1 MTTIT
6 PFAAGSYLTTRTASQ
21 LSTLKNQLNDLS
33 NQASSGLVS
42 QTYGGLGS
50 GRSTALG
57 AQATLSALAGYASG
71 ITAAQTRTNLA
82 VTSLTQV
89 VTLGTSAG
97 ATLNNGLQSVAA
109 SSVAGRSTALGNLQS
124 AFDALNQSAAGNY
137 LFGGSDTT
145 TQPVA
150 DTDAILNGAMNSD
163 GSQKAGLTQMIA
175 EQVGADQGPAKNGW
189 LSVDPS
195 TTTPTQVTINEPSN
209 DGVRANFGFTLAG
222 KPTSTT
228 TAIQATYTAGTA
240 TAAGSLRL
248 DVNAQPSVGDSITVM
263 LKMHDGTS
271 TTFTLKAVAAGTSPA
286 NSATTFALGA
296 NGDTTATAANLSAA
310 LTSAIGA
317 AATGPLTASSAAT
330 ASSHFFTG
338 SVKGGPNGTGVM
350 PQRVLYDTSGGAPG
364 IPIGYRAATPQD
376 TVLWYQGE
384 NSYAASGTPTS
395 ALDTQSVQI
404 SASSSIGTGARAIDP
419 AVQNVLAGL
428 ATMAYGLP
436 TSSSTSP
443 NATYQAV
450 IDAAGPL
457 LASANGSSGVQDTV
471 TQLSL
476 AAARLSNANTTNK
489 ATQNTVQNTLDGIEQ
504 APIEEV
510 VAKLLDVQNRLQAS
524 YQITST
530 LSKLSLVNYLS

>member
-21 LSTLKNQLNDLS
+21 LSTLKNQLNTLS
-33 NQASSGLVS
+33 NQVSSGLVS

-71 ITAAQTRTNLA
+71 ITAAQTRSNLA

-97 ATLNNGLQSVAA
+97 TTLNNGLQSVAA
-109 SSVAGRSTALGNLQS
+109 SSVAGRSIALGNLQS

-150 DTDAILNGAMNSD
+150 ATDAILNGVANSD
-163 GSQKAGLTQMIA
+163 GTTKAGLTQMIA
-175 EQVGADQGPAKNGW
+175 EQVGADQGPNKNGW
-189 LSVDPS
+189 LSVSQS
-195 TTTPTQVTINEPSN
+195 TTTPTQVSIDEPAN
-209 DGVRANFGFTLAG
+209 ADVRANFGFSLAG
-222 KPTSTT
+222 APTSTT
-228 TAIQATYTAGTA
+228 SAIQATYTAGTT
-240 TAAGSLRL
+240 TAAGSLQL
-248 DVNAQPSVGDSITVM
+248 NINAQPSVGDSITVT

-271 TTFTLKAVAAGTSPA
+271 TTLTLKAVAAGTSPA

-296 NGDTTATAANLSAA
+296 NGDTTATAANLGAA

-317 AATGPLTASSAAT
+317 AATGPLTATSAAT
-330 ASSHFFTG
+330 AASHFFTG
-338 SVKGGPNGTGVM
+338 SAKGGPQGTGVM
-350 PQRVLYDTSGGAPG
+350 PQRVLYDTSTGTPG
-364 IPIGYRAATPQD
+364 TPIGYRSATPQD

-384 NSYAASGTPTS
+384 NTYTSSTTQTP
-395 ALDTQSVQI
+395 ALDTQSVQV
-404 SASSSIGTGARAIDP
+404 SATSSIGTGARAIDP

-436 TSSSTSP
+436 TSSSSSP

-457 LASANGSSGVQDTV
+457 LASANGSSSVQDTV

-476 AAARLSNANTTNK
+476 SAARLSNASTTNK

-504 APIEEV
+504 APTEEV

>member
-6 PFAAGSYLTTRTASQ
+6 PFAAGSYLTNRTASQ

-33 NQASSGLVS
+33 NQISSGLVS

-57 AQATLSALAGYASG
+57 AQATLSALTGYASG

-89 VTLGTSAG
+89 VTLATSAS

-109 SSVAGRSTALGNLQS
+109 SSVAGRSTALGNLQAS
-124 AFDALNQSAAGNY
+124 LDALNQSAAGNY

-150 DTDAILNGAMNSD
+150 DTDAILNGVTNSD

-175 EQVGADQGPAKNGW
+175 EQVGADQGPGKNGW
-189 LSVDPS
+189 LSVAPS
-195 TTTPTQVTINEPSN
+195 TTTPTQVSVTEPSDDN
-209 DGVRANFGFTLAG
+209 VRANFGFSLAG

-228 TAIQATYTAGTA
+228 SAIQATYTAGTA
-240 TAAGSLRL
+240 TAAGSLQL
-248 DVNAQPSVGDSITVM
+248 NVAAQPAVGDSITVT

-271 TTFTLKAVAAGTSPA
+271 TTMTLTAVAAGTTPA

-310 LTSAIGA
+310 LTSAVGA
-317 AATGPLTASSAAT
+317 AATGPLTATSAAT
-330 ASSHFFTG
+330 AASHFFTG

-350 PQRVLYDTSGGAPG
+350 PQRVLFDTSTGNPG
-364 IPIGYRAATPQD
+364 TPIGYRSATPQD

-384 NSYAASGTPTS
+384 NTYSSSGTQTP
-395 ALDTQSVQI
+395 ALDTQSVQV
-404 SASSSIGTGARAIDP
+404 SATSSIGTGARAIDP

-428 ATMAYGLP
+428 ATMAFGLP

-457 LASANGSSGVQDTV
+457 LASANGNSGVQDTV

-476 AAARLSNANTTNK
+476 ASARLTNAGTTNK
-489 ATQNTVQNTLDGIEQ
+489 AIQNTVQNTLDGIEQ
-504 APIEEV
+504 APTEEV

-524 YQITST
+524 YQVTAT
-530 LSKLSLVNYLS
+530 LSKLSLVNYIS

>member
-6 PFAAGSYLTTRTASQ
+6 PFAAGSYLTNRTASQ

-33 NQASSGLVS
+33 NQISSGLVS

-57 AQATLSALAGYASG
+57 AQATLSALTGYASG

-89 VTLGTSAG
+89 VTLATSAS

-109 SSVAGRSTALGNLQS
+109 SSVAGRSTALGNLQAS
-124 AFDALNQSAAGNY
+124 LDALNQSAAGNY

-150 DTDAILNGAMNSD
+150 DTDAILNGVTNSD

-175 EQVGADQGPAKNGW
+175 EQVGADQGPGKNGW
-189 LSVDPS
+189 LSVAPS
-195 TTTPTQVTINEPSN
+195 TTTPTQVSITEPSDDN
-209 DGVRANFGFTLAG
+209 VRANFGFSLAG

-228 TAIQATYTAGTA
+228 SAIQATYTAGTA
-240 TAAGSLRL
+240 TAAGSLQL
-248 DVNAQPSVGDSITVM
+248 NVAAQPAVGDSITVT

-271 TTFTLKAVAAGTSPA
+271 TTMTLTAVAAGTTPA

-310 LTSAIGA
+310 LTSAVGA
-317 AATGPLTASSAAT
+317 AATGPLTATSAAT
-330 ASSHFFTG
+330 AASHFFTG

-350 PQRVLYDTSGGAPG
+350 PQRVLFDTSTGNPG
-364 IPIGYRAATPQD
+364 TPIGYRSATPQD

-384 NSYAASGTPTS
+384 NTYSSSGTQTP
-395 ALDTQSVQI
+395 ALDTQSVQV
-404 SASSSIGTGARAIDP
+404 SATSSIGTGARAIDP

-428 ATMAYGLP
+428 ATMAFGLP

-457 LASANGSSGVQDTV
+457 LASANGNSGVQDTV

-476 AAARLSNANTTNK
+476 ASARLTNAGTTNK
-489 ATQNTVQNTLDGIEQ
+489 AIQNTVQNTLDGIEQ
-504 APIEEV
+504 APTEEV

-524 YQITST
+524 YQVTAT
-530 LSKLSLVNYLS
+530 LSKLSLVNYIS

>member
-6 PFAAGSYLTTRTASQ
+6 PFAAGSYLTNRTASQ

-33 NQASSGLVS
+33 NQISSGLVS

-57 AQATLSALAGYASG
+57 AQATLSALTGYASA
-71 ITAAQTRTNLA
+71 ITAGQTRTNLA

-89 VTLGTSAG
+89 VTLATSAS

-150 DTDAILNGAMNSD
+150 DTDAILNGVTNSD

-175 EQVGADQGPAKNGW
+175 EQVGADQGPGKNGW
-189 LSVDPS
+189 LSVAQSS
-195 TTTPTQVTINEPSN
+195 TPPTQVSITEPSDDN
-209 DGVRANFGFTLAG
+209 VRANFGFSLAG

-228 TAIQATYTAGTA
+228 SAIQATYTAGTA
-240 TAAGSLRL
+240 TSAGSLQL
-248 DVNAQPSVGDSITVM
+248 NVAAQPAVGDSITVT

-271 TTFTLKAVAAGTSPA
+271 TTMTLTAVAAGTTPA

-310 LTSAIGA
+310 LTGAVGA
-317 AATGPLTASSAAT
+317 AATGPLTATSAAT
-330 ASSHFFTG
+330 AASHFFTG

-350 PQRVLYDTSGGAPG
+350 PQRVLFDTSTGTPG
-364 IPIGYRAATPQD
+364 TPIGYRSATPQD

-384 NSYAASGTPTS
+384 NTYTSGGTQTP
-395 ALDTQSVQI
+395 ALDTQSVQV
-404 SASSSIGTGARAIDP
+404 SATSSIGTGARAIDP

-428 ATMAYGLP
+428 ATMAFGLP

-457 LASANGSSGVQDTV
+457 LASANGSTGVQDTV

-476 AAARLSNANTTNK
+476 ASARLTNAGTTNK
-489 ATQNTVQNTLDGIEQ
+489 AIQNTVQNTLDGIEQ
-504 APIEEV
+504 APTEEV

-524 YQITST
+524 YQVTAT
-530 LSKLSLVNYLS
+530 LSKLSLVNYIS